1 MLVMS
6 IRAQGFITN
15 STNIFEM
22 IKELSLADISENFE

>member
-6 IRAQGFITN
+6 IRAQGFIAN

-22 IKELSLADISENFE
+22 IKEMSRVDISENFE